1 MKSWNEIQKMNKEQ
15 LAAENS
21 RLVKKLVL
29 TKIVLP
35 IVVTTAV
42 HYGLK
47 YLFKDE
53 NTTNED

>member
-35 IVVTTAV
+35 IAVTAAV
-42 HYGLK
+42 YYGLK
-47 YLFKDE
+47 YLFNEED
-53 NTTNED
+53 TVNED